1 MRRSGWDKDME
12 YLVIC
17 ILALLAGTVQSFT
30 GFGAGA
36 VIMSVLP
43 YFYGI
48 TMSPGICQIICM
60 ALVIMMLI
68 RRRQSIRLRQ
78 ILLPAIIFTLSSV
91 LAIHFVPSFDRRIL
105 TIAFGIFLIAMSL
118 FSLLKFS
125 DLRVTESVP
134 KMVVA
139 SSVSGML
146 SGLFGVGGPL
156 IATYLVSVTEEYEV
170 YLANMQMIFFISNV
184 FSISMRFI
192 EGMVPKGVL
201 PLCALGIVFIIA
213 GYFCGE
219 FLLNRVNEKYDDSK
233 AVVKKTVYI
242 LVGVSG
248 ILTILSQL
256 I

>member
-1 MRRSGWDKDME
+1 ME
-12 YLVIC
+12 YLIVC
-17 ILALLAGTVQSFT
+17 ILALIAGTVQSFT

-60 ALVIMMLI
+60 GLVIMMLI
-68 RRRQSIRLRQ
+68 RRRRYIRLRQ
-78 ILLPAIIFTLSSV
+78 ILLPAAIFTLSSV

-105 TIAFGIFLIAMSL
+105 TIAFGVFLIAMSL

-125 DLRVTESVP
+125 DLRITESVP
-134 KMVVA
+134 NMIVA

-146 SGLFGVGGPL
+146 SGLFGVGGPVM
-156 IATYLVSVTEEYEV
+156 ATYFVSVTDEYEV
-170 YLANMQMIFFISNV
+170 YLANMQMIFFISNI

-192 EGMVPKGVL
+192 KGMVPQGVL

-213 GYFCGE
+213 GNFCGE
-219 FLLNRVNEKYDDSK
+219 YLLNRVSSKYEDSK
-233 AVVKKTVYI
+233 AIVKKTVFI

-248 ILTILSQL
+248 ILTILNQ
-256 I
+256 II